1 MIERERERERD
12 GDRERERVREIET
25 GIERERENEWWT
37 KRVRRMRV
45 EMRGGER
52 GNAKYEKI

>member
-1 MIERERERERD
+1 METGREGERETGRER
-12 GDRERERVREIET
+12 DRERER
-25 GIERERENEWWT
+25 GNEWWT